1 MVVPEESECE
11 ISCAYELAIL
21 GNEPTVMHSLYSLQ
35 KAHLQYS

>member
-21 GNEPTVMHSLYSLQ
+21 GDEPRHAFLI
-35 KAHLQYS
+35 